1 MTEKENRIK
10 VDKKTRFKVAARSQF
25 LQGSWNYERMQ
36 NGGYAF
42 SMIPAIKKLYKTD
55 EDRQA
60 ALKRHMEFFNTTPFM
75 ASPIIGV
82 TLALEE
88 ERANGGDVDDEAING
103 VKVGMMGPLAG
114 VGDPVFWF
122 TVRPIL
128 GALCA
133 SLAMSGNILGP
144 IMFFVVWN
152 LFRWGF
158 QWYTQEFG
166 YRAGSAITDD
176 LSGTMMQ
183 DVTRGA
189 SMLGMFVLGSLIQR
203 WVKIDFKPVVSK
215 VQLQKGAYI
224 DWHSLP
230 SGHEGIQKA
239 LELYNN
245 GQGQALSSVKITT
258 MQNVLDQLIP
268 GLAGLLLT
276 FLCMWLLKKK
286 VSPIWIIIGIFIIG
300 ILGHVVGLL

>member
-166 YRAGSAITDD
+166 YKAGSAITDD

-203 WVKIDFKPVVSK
+203 WVKIDFKPIVSK

-276 FLCMWLLKKK
+276 FLCM
-286 VSPIWIIIGIFIIG
+286 
-300 ILGHVVGLL
+300 